1 LEELLDEDDLIQECK
16 SLNTRLNTFLSKR
29 ESVELLVEY
38 LVQEPPE
45 DAEPKRAYKF
55 PFASCEIFCCEV
67 EAIFNALLEDDD
79 LMDKLF
85 SILDRE
91 EPPNVMLAGY
101 FSRVTGALLLR
112 RTADISAYIQRKP
125 ELLQQMVKHVD
136 TTSIAE
142 VIVRLAGADD
152 QRAFMPTTALDWL
165 ADTQLLN
172 LLSEALGHESPP
184 EAQANAAEILAAIAR
199 SPASPLTA
207 SLASSDFLDGLVCRA
222 LEPSDQGALTHAL
235 NLCIALLEPIHSLT
249 EAHHH
254 QYGGGDPVSQDI
266 LDLQM
271 QLRHGA
277 VRCVA
282 KSVNKLVA
290 MLDDQ
295 KDLEMRTSYGVIR
308 PPVGQSRLKA
318 VELLAALLR
327 AGEEEAEVA
336 VIESNGVQ
344 RCMELFIAYPF
355 NNVLHN
361 SCVQLLIAFDGGS
374 EQVIRYLLTECNLP
388 KWLAEAPEAITP
400 ISFTK
405 DGTTTTATTAT
416 AATTTT
422 TAATATTATEDAEES
437 DNTGT
442 KDDDTAN
449 EHGEGTTT
457 TPSKTPAAGSPS
469 KKKGK
474 KKEKKKRQRSPL
486 RAGYL
491 GHISQL
497 GSKLNEVAAHSDLV
511 LEILDKCKEWSQF
524 YTNTLEPRLAESN
537 IFAWKC
543 GRPGIGGM
551 VMSGSGEGDD
561 LQAGGGGGGG
571 GGNVLHHVDSAELDN
586 SSFRNAV
593 YQRYS
598 AFDDDDDDDDDKE
611 EEGEGGEQGE
621 EKVGGSPAKKQQTK
635 EEEEE
640 EEASGDSS
648 QTKEDSSSSDD
659 DDHDDNQMGSWQ
671 SAMSTGSSKPSPF
684 DSNEEEHNSGNK
696 EKGDEGGEGEEEGGA
711 IVVGD
716 ELADL
721 DSDAVLMEDDEEE
734 VEVAEQL
741 LELKDQFSSGLKITS
756 GSDEKEKG
764 SGS

>member
-1 LEELLDEDDLIQECK
+1 MEELLDEDDLIQECK
-16 SLNTRLNTFLSKR
+16 SLNTRLNAFLSKR

-85 SILDRE
+85 SILDTE

-112 RTADISAYIQRKP
+112 RTADISGYIQRKP

-199 SPASPLTA
+199 SPASPLTT

-235 NLCIALLEPIHSLT
+235 NLCIALLEPVHSLT
-249 EAHHH
+249 EAHHHH

-282 KSVNKLVA
+282 KSVNRLVA
-290 MLDDQ
+290 MLDD
-295 KDLEMRTSYGVIR
+295 KKNLEMRTSYGVIKQ
-308 PPVGQSRLKA
+308 PVGQSRLKA

-361 SCVQLLIAFDGGS
+361 SCVQLFIAFDGGS
-374 EQVIRYLLTECNLP
+374 EQVVRYLLAECNLP
-388 KWLAEAPEAITP
+388 KWLAEAPEATTP

-405 DGTTTTATTAT
+405 DDTTATINDD
-416 AATTTT
+416 
-422 TAATATTATEDAEES
+422 EEES
-437 DNTGT
+437 DTGT

-449 EHGEGTTT
+449 ENGKGTPP
-457 TPSKTPAAGSPS
+457 TPSKTPTPSAASAS

-474 KKEKKKRQRSPL
+474 KKDKKEKKKKQRSSL

-497 GSKLNEVAAHSDLV
+497 GSKLHEVAAHSDLV
-511 LEILDKCKEWSQF
+511 KEILDNCKEWSQF
-524 YTNTLEPRLAESN
+524 YTKTLEPRLAESN
-537 IFAWKC
+537 IFTWKC

-551 VMSGSGEGDD
+551 VMGGNGEGDD
-561 LQAGGGGGGG
+561 LQSATGGGG
-571 GGNVLHHVDSAELDN
+571 GGNVMHHVNSAELDS

-598 AFDDDDDDDDDKE
+598 AFDDEDEDDDEDEEEEEGGEGSGEEEGGEEGEGKVGGLPTKKQQGKEEEREEAFGDGSQIKEDSASDDDDD
-611 EEGEGGEQGE
+611 
-621 EKVGGSPAKKQQTK
+621 
-635 EEEEE
+635 
-640 EEASGDSS
+640 
-648 QTKEDSSSSDD
+648 
-659 DDHDDNQMGSWQ
+659 DDNQMGSWQ
-671 SAMSTGSSKPSPF
+671 SATSTGSPKPSPF
-684 DSNEEEHNSGNK
+684 DSNEEEDSNSNK
-696 EKGDEGGEGEEEGGA
+696 EEGEGEEGA
-711 IVVGD
+711 VVVSD

-721 DSDAVLMEDDEEE
+721 DSDAVLMADDEEE
-734 VEVAEQL
+734 EEVAEQL
-741 LELKDQFSSGLKITS
+741 LELQDQFSSGLKITS
-756 GSDEKEKG
+756 EGGEKDKVVVVNGDESSPPSTK
-764 SGS
+764 

>member
-16 SLNTRLNTFLSKR
+16 SLNTRLNAFLSKR

-85 SILDRE
+85 SILDTE
-91 EPPNVMLAGY
+91 EAPNVMLAGY

-254 QYGGGDPVSQDI
+254 HQYGGGDPVNQDI

-290 MLDDQ
+290 MLDDK
-295 KDLEMRTSYGVIR
+295 KDLEMRTSYGVIK

-361 SCVQLLIAFDGGS
+361 SCVQLFIAFDGGS
-374 EQVIRYLLTECNLP
+374 EQVVTYLLAECNLP

-405 DGTTTTATTAT
+405 DGTTTATTN
-416 AATTTT
+416 
-422 TAATATTATEDAEES
+422 EDEEES
-437 DNTGT
+437 ETTGT
-442 KDDDTAN
+442 KDGDTAN
-449 EHGEGTTT
+449 ENGKDTTI
-457 TPSKTPAAGSPS
+457 TPSKTPTPAAGSPS

-474 KKEKKKRQRSPL
+474 KKDKKEKKKRHRSPL
-486 RAGYL
+486 RAGDL

-511 LEILDKCKEWSQF
+511 KEILDNCKEWSQF
-524 YTNTLEPRLAESN
+524 YSNTLEPRLAESN

-551 VMSGSGEGDD
+551 MMSGSGEGDD
-561 LQAGGGGGGG
+561 LESAGGGR
-571 GGNVLHHVDSAELDN
+571 NVLHHVDSAELDN

-598 AFDDDDDDDDDKE
+598 AFDDDDDNEEEGGEEGEEKGRGSPTKKQQGKE
-611 EEGEGGEQGE
+611 EE
-621 EKVGGSPAKKQQTK
+621 T
-635 EEEEE
+635 
-640 EEASGDSS
+640 SGDSS
-648 QTKEDSSSSDD
+648 QTKEGSASGDD
-659 DDHDDNQMGSWQ
+659 DDDDDDNQMGSWQ
-671 SAMSTGSSKPSPF
+671 SALSTGSSKPSPF
-684 DSNEEEHNSGNK
+684 DSNEEEHNSSNK
-696 EKGDEGGEGEEEGGA
+696 EKGGEGGGEGGA
-711 IVVGD
+711 VVVRD

-721 DSDAVLMEDDEEE
+721 DSDAVLMADDEEE
-734 VEVAEQL
+734 EEVAEQL
-741 LELKDQFSSGLKITS
+741 LELQDQFSSGLKITTGS
-756 GSDEKEKG
+756 GEKDKG